1 MTIKELEER
10 LGLPRASI
18 RFYEQEGF
26 IRPARGANNYRDYSE
41 EDLATLEKVKL
52 LRQLGLSLEDIRK
65 AQAGERPLS
74 ALLAAQEAA
83 LERQR
88 AGLAWAEN
96 MCRAMREDGAEFAT
110 LDPEKY
116 LHAPDRPAEGGFS
129 LEGDVLPKMAYPW
142 RRFFARWLDLN
153 LYALFWTAFGLL
165 VLRFNPPDNLLF
177 SLLASYRDYATML
190 LVEPILLHFWGWTPG
205 KWLLGLRLRD
215 GAGEKLSWSAALSRT
230 LGVFIRGYGYGIPIY
245 SLYRHYKSY
254 RACAD
259 CEALPWEEEE
269 RYTLRD
275 SRGWRAFA
283 YVGAVAAALLLA
295 VLTVFHSY
303 MPRHRAPLT
312 ADEYIANVNDM
323 YRYVTQEGWDLL
335 DREGN
340 YALDWLD
347 NGLGSGLLWDGGL
360 DHALTL
366 DGEGTVTAVTLT
378 ARTAGETYL
387 RPATLEKQLAVNSF
401 VAAQPGWNCFS
412 WPASGVLEEIK
423 ERGLDNYT
431 LRAGDVTI
439 IQTVEQT
446 GYEGLLGGGLLA
458 EDGVPE
464 DRLRCTLTFTLTL
477 DPAEG

>member
-41 EDLATLEKVKL
+41 ADLATLEKVKL

-65 AQAGERPLS
+65 AQTGERPLS

-96 MCRAMREDGAEFAT
+96 VCRAMREDGAEFAT

-230 LGVFIRGYGYGIPIY
+230 LGVFVRGYGYGIPIY

-275 SRGWRAFA
+275 SRGWRGFA
-283 YVGAVAAALLLA
+283 YVGVVAAVLFLA
-295 VLTVFHSY
+295 VLTTFQSY

-312 ADEYIANVNDM
+312 PEAYIDNVNDM
-323 YRYVTQEGWDLL
+323 YRYAARERWDLL

-347 NGLGSGLLWDGGL
+347 SGLGGGLLWDGGL

-366 DGEGTVTAVTLT
+366 DGAGTVTAITLT
-378 ARTAGETYL
+378 ARTAGEKYL
-387 RPATLEKQLAVNSF
+387 RPATLEKQMAVNSF
-401 VAAQPGWNCFS
+401 VAAQPGWSCFS
-412 WPASGVLEEIK
+412 WPDSGVLEEIEEK
-423 ERGLDNYT
+423 GLDDYT
-431 LRAGDVTI
+431 FRAGDVTI
-439 IQTVEQT
+439 TQTVEQT
-446 GYEGLLGGGLLA
+446 GYEALGGGLMAL
-458 EDGVPE
+458 EGFPE
-464 DRLRCTLTFTLTL
+464 DQLRCTLTFTLAL
-477 DPAEG
+477 DGAGE